1 MACGAVDG
9 AGHGERAWPARAGA
23 GWGVSIGEAAAS
35 PGRPAIASASATP
48 NIFGAATSTA
58 PRATVM
64 HNMLGNW
71 DVDNNPTVGN
81 AGKRAPRMLD
91 SFADQRDG
99 SNSWGISV
107 QRQPAE
113 EGGGGLI
120 NQHDSAVNLGI
131 TNVADVDEREPTG
144 MHDNA
149 IDRHDGSSD
158 KCNTVH
164 RLAAET
170 HDSLVI
176 EQAPRK
182 RFAFH
187 VVGERPRQGSSAE
200 THAGLVRAHKQT
212 VICVACDSLVC
223 LQQAR
228 AAAGR
233 RRDTGLAAADGC
245 YSCSIHGRRARW
257 TRTQRDMA
265 NAVLD
270 GRRVIVER
278 PAVAKGRM
286 PQQMLPRAEARAHA
300 LWVLAC
306 LE

>member
-1 MACGAVDG
+1 M
-9 AGHGERAWPARAGA
+9 
-23 GWGVSIGEAAAS
+23 
-35 PGRPAIASASATP
+35 
-48 NIFGAATSTA
+48 
-58 PRATVM
+58 
-64 HNMLGNW
+64 
-71 DVDNNPTVGN
+71 
-81 AGKRAPRMLD
+81 
-91 SFADQRDG
+91 
-99 SNSWGISV
+99 
-107 QRQPAE
+107 
-113 EGGGGLI
+113 
-120 NQHDSAVNLGI
+120 
-131 TNVADVDEREPTG
+131 
-144 MHDNA
+144 
-149 IDRHDGSSD
+149 
-158 KCNTVH
+158 
-164 RLAAET
+164 
-170 HDSLVI
+170 
-176 EQAPRK
+176 
-182 RFAFH
+182 
-187 VVGERPRQGSSAE
+187 SSAA

-212 VICVACDSLVC
+212 IVCVACESLVC

-233 RRDTGLAAADGC
+233 RRDTRLAAADGC